1 MNTLSNIS
9 SNRLPIGYNIIGK
22 WNGKS
27 YKVVRLLGSGENG
40 TVYLVKSDESNY
52 ALKMSNSTYD
62 LSYEVQAI
70 KRLNETQ
77 GTFLGFSIFDIDDFS
92 YKGKIFTYYVMPYQ
106 KGITLKNYL
115 FGKSSVEYLDIYK
128 RIASSLANIHN
139 DGWVFGDLK
148 SEHILINPDSKEISL
163 IDYGGL
169 TVIGEGI
176 RQYTEVYDRG
186 NWKAGSRRADP
197 HYDLFSLT
205 MIFVQLGIGEKKFL
219 KIYNRTRSLDEV
231 YDIIH
236 RVNNLKHLDATFEEV
251 IIGKIN
257 NVDELLK
264 VINNLYINNEFKIN
278 SNWINILFTGSL
290 FLFILLFIRFLYS

>member
-22 WNGKS
+22 WNGRS

-92 YKGKIFTYYVMPYQ
+92 YKGNMFTYYVMPYR

-186 NWKAGSRRADP
+186 SWKAGSRRADP

-205 MIFVQLGIGEKKFL
+205 MIFIQLGIGEKKFL
-219 KIYNRTRSLDEV
+219 KIYNRTRSLDEL

-236 RVNNLKHLDATFEEV
+236 RVNNLKHLDAPFGEV
-251 IIGKIN
+251 IMGRIS

-264 VINNLYINNEFKIN
+264 IVNNLYIKNEFKNN

-290 FLFILLFIRFLYS
+290 ILFILLFVRFLYS

>member
-1 MNTLSNIS
+1 MNTLYNI
-9 SNRLPIGYNIIGK
+9 NTYQLPIGYNIIGK
-22 WNGKS
+22 WNGRC
-27 YKVVRLLGSGENG
+27 YKVIRLLGSGENG
-40 TVYLVKSDESNY
+40 TVYLVKNDNSLY
-52 ALKMSNSTYD
+52 ALKMGDSTYD

-77 GTFLGFSIFDIDDFS
+77 GIFLGFSIFDIDDFLFKEKM
-92 YKGKIFTYYVMPYQ
+92 YTYYVMPYQ

-115 FGKSSVEYLDIYK
+115 FGKNSKEYLNIYK
-128 RIASSLANIHN
+128 KVAAILKNIHN

-148 SEHILINPDSKEISL
+148 SEHILINPDNKEVSL

-186 NWKAGSRRADP
+186 NWKVGTRKADP

-205 MIFVQLGIGEKKFL
+205 MIFIQLGIGEKKFL
-219 KIYNRTRSLDEV
+219 KIYNRTRSLDEL
-231 YDIIH
+231 YDIIQK
-236 RVNNLKHLDATFEEV
+236 VNNLNYLESLFIE
-251 IIGKIN
+251 IISGKIR

-264 VINNLYINNEFKIN
+264 VINNININKQFKN
-278 SNWINILFTGSL
+278 NNNWINILLTGSL
-290 FLFILLFIRFLYS
+290 ILFVLLFVKFLYS